1 MNIDQLFTTQYIK
14 HYTEVAFVKKLQY
27 LEIFLDI
34 SWLL

>member
-1 MNIDQLFTTQYIK
+1 MNIDQLFITQNIK
-14 HYTEVAFVKKLQY
+14 HYTQVIFVKKLRY

>member
-1 MNIDQLFTTQYIK
+1 MNIDQFFITQNIK
-14 HYTEVAFVKKLQY
+14 QVTFVKKLRY